1 MKRVVA
7 ALLGVALLP
16 LAAGPAQ
23 AAPNIY
29 HTIISTH
36 ANATLTQLDGC
47 ILSEVFVSSSVAK
60 YASQP
65 GPVNKQGLTAVFVRV
80 SDTCTSTP
88 AAAAAAPGGGNVLFQ
103 ANGQNHAALTVDQRL
118 TKASVT
124 TSLAGEDGNGDPVTI
139 ELDASWIGTG
149 ELEHTTLSS
158 HENIPGVG
166 NVNATD
172 NNLRRPAEATV
183 SVSVD
188 GRTITGTDS
197 GAVLEQV
204 KSRCIEVAHPGVD
217 GFYPCFGFPG

>member
-29 HTIISTH
+29 HTITSTH
-36 ANATLTQLDGC
+36 ANATLTQLNGC

-65 GPVNKQGLTAVFVRV
+65 GPVNKQGLTGVIVRV
-80 SDTCTSTP
+80 SDVCTGTP
-88 AAAAAAPGGGNVLFQ
+88 AAAAAPGGGNVLFQ
-103 ANGQNHAALTVDQRL
+103 ADGRSNAALTVDQRL
-118 TKASVT
+118 TKASVK
-124 TSLAGEDGNGDPVTI
+124 TSLAGEDGNGNPVTI

-149 ELEHTTLSS
+149 VLDHTTLSS

-166 NVNATD
+166 IVNATD

-204 KSRCIEVAHPGVD
+204 KSRCIEVAHPGVQ